1 VDDTSP
7 RVRALLVEGYRRM
20 SPAKKL
26 QRVAELNAAV
36 LELAAA
42 GIRRRHG
49 AVAEEELRL
58 RLAAL
63 WLDRE
68 TMMRAFGWDPRKHG
82 T

>member
-1 VDDTSP
+1 
-7 RVRALLVEGYRRM
+7 M
-20 SPAKKL
+20 SPAEKL

-49 AVAEEELRL
+49 AVADRELRL

-68 TMMRAFGWDPRKHG
+68 TMVRAFGWDPREHG
-82 T
+82 A